1 MNASMIVNPRTLE
14 VRTHVGD
21 QSKELSFYLEIYQ
34 NVFRIEDSKDQQ
46 ITDVQPFYVYLPVLS
61 TDFTLASHQNLA

>member
-34 NVFRIEDSKDQQ
+34 NVFRIEDSKD
-46 ITDVQPFYVYLPVLS
+46 
-61 TDFTLASHQNLA
+61 